1 MIEKL
6 CSLKADFFY
15 LNEKLLESIF
25 VLAFGLFASVITS
38 APTSLWETVTLQIE
52 IWKYLILITN
62 KKYIREI
69 NT

>member
-15 LNEKLLESIF
+15 LNEKLSDNLSSHKLI
-25 VLAFGLFASVITS
+25 SVKFF
-38 APTSLWETVTLQIE
+38 ETVTLQIE